1 MNLAALTLLDIDDI
15 EVVETGDLAAVSTSP
30 GMVTVHRAPSALAV
44 PATCEPFHTH
54 AVGARPSALAVP
66 ATCEPFHTHAVGA
79 RPSALAVP
87 ATCEPF
93 HTHAVGARPVA
104 E

>member
-1 MNLAALTLLDIDDI
+1 MDLAALTLLDIDDI

-30 GMVTVHRAPSALAV
+30 GMVTVHRAPSASV
-44 PATCEPFHTH
+44 VPPATCEPFHTH
-54 AVGARPSALAVP
+54 AVGARP
-66 ATCEPFHTHAVGA
+66 VG
-79 RPSALAVP
+79 LAVP

-93 HTHAVGARPVA
+93 HTHAVGARPVP